1 MYVEQPLRF
10 FLDKLCSDS
19 PEPGGWSASALV
31 GATAASLAGMLAAL
45 TVNKKGYERVKE
57 EMEEHY
63 ALAKKLEEDLLA
75 LLQRD
80 TEAFDDASKAFKMP
94 KHTEDQKTKR
104 AEAIEAG
111 LKKATEVPLS
121 MMEKC
126 LEVARLARK
135 VLKNGNEMA
144 ITDGAISALFAEAA
158 AIGGMINVRINFS
171 WMKDKQYIASIEK
184 RLGTILDEAKMIR
197 EEAVRYTLEKLGQ
210 G

>member
-1 MYVEQPLRF
+1 MYAEKPLRF

-19 PEPGGWSASALV
+19 PEPGGGSASALV

-45 TVNKKGYERVKE
+45 TIHKKGYEQVKS
-57 EMEEHY
+57 EMEGHY
-63 ALAKKLEEDLLA
+63 AAAKRLEEDLLT

-94 KHTEDQKTKR
+94 KETEEQKKKR

-121 MMEKC
+121 IMEKGV
-126 LEVARLARK
+126 EVARLAQK
-135 VLKNGNEMA
+135 VLKKGNEMA

-171 WMKDKQYIASIEK
+171 WMKDREYIASIEK
-184 RLGTILDEAKMIR
+184 RLGAILDEARKIR
-197 EEAVRYTLEKLGQ
+197 EEAVAYTLKKLG

>member
-1 MYVEQPLRF
+1 MYAEKPLRF

-19 PEPGGWSASALV
+19 PEPGGGSSSALV
-31 GATAASLAGMLAAL
+31 GATAASLSGMLAAL
-45 TVNKKGYERVKE
+45 TINKKGYEHVKQ
-57 EMEEHY
+57 EMEEHF
-63 ALAKKLEEDLLA
+63 ALAKKLKEDLLD

-80 TEAFDDASKAFKMP
+80 TEAFDDASKAFKLP
-94 KHTEDQKTKR
+94 KDTEEQKKKR

-121 MMEKC
+121 IMEKS
-126 LEVARLARK
+126 LEIARLAQR

-171 WMKDKQYIASIEK
+171 WMKDKDYIDSVEK
-184 RLGTILDEAKMIR
+184 RLGVILEEARKIKDEA
-197 EEAVRYTLEKLGQ
+197 VQYTLRKLGQ